1 MLNALTT
8 VTAILLA
15 VACADSL
22 AAPTLPDTSAVTAA
36 LPAIP
41 ATMPPATAIPAVI
54 GPEGDEAELFA
65 TPTRLDRIGRIVV
78 PVMING
84 RGPFR
89 FIVDTGASHSTI
101 SPELARKL
109 GLPVSG
115 ELTIEVNGI
124 TGTAQVPAVRI
135 ERLEAGDW
143 SVHDSDFPVVW
154 APLMAG
160 ADGILG
166 AAGLKEQRLFV
177 DFLHNRVVITR
188 ATRTGTPSGFLK
200 IPATRLKGG
209 LVSVS
214 AMIGGVRVQA
224 VIDTG
229 SERSL
234 GNLALQ
240 RALSAR
246 SRFVLLKRPTNV
258 YGATDT
264 VVSGDEQVAPTIAI
278 SDIRIADVT
287 VTYGDFHIFQV
298 WNMEN
303 DPALIIGMDILGT
316 LESLSIDFQ
325 HQSFLIGGAKTM
337 KGGDMGDVRSIGG
350 MEHRR

>member
-15 VACADSL
+15 
-22 AAPTLPDTSAVTAA
+22 AASAEPLSALILPDATAPATTLPAA
-36 LPAIP
+36 
-41 ATMPPATAIPAVI
+41 AIPAVI
-54 GPEGDEAELFA
+54 GPESAEAELFA

-78 PVMING
+78 PVTING
-84 RGPFR
+84 LGPFR
-89 FIVDTGASHSTI
+89 FIVDTGASHSTV
-101 SPELARKL
+101 SPDLARKL
-109 GLPVSG
+109 RLPASG
-115 ELTIEVNGI
+115 ELSIEVNGI
-124 TGTAQVPAVRI
+124 TGTALVPGVRVD
-135 ERLEAGDW
+135 RLEAGDW
-143 SVHDSDFPVVW
+143 SVRDSDFPVVW

-188 ATRTGTPSGFLK
+188 ATRTGTPAGFMK

-209 LVSVS
+209 LICVGAV
-214 AMIGGVRVQA
+214 IGGVRVRA

-246 SRFVLLKRPTNV
+246 SGVASLKKQTNV

-264 VVSGDEQVAPTIAI
+264 VVSGDAQVAPTIAI
-278 SDIRIADVT
+278 SDIRITDVT
-287 VTYGDFHIFQV
+287 ITYGDFHIFQV
-298 WNMEN
+298 WSMQEE
-303 DPALIIGMDILGT
+303 PALIIGMDILGT
-316 LESLSIDFQ
+316 LQSMAIDFQ
-325 HQSFLIGGAKTM
+325 HQSFMIGGAKVFQ
-337 KGGDMGDVRSIGG
+337 GGDPGDVRSIAGVA
-350 MEHRR
+350 RRR